1 MNMISITSYYQ
12 GVRGRIV
19 QEIEVLEAS
28 DLEGTEGD
36 DWVKY
41 YMGKYALAPIQ
52 LKSAAPIL
60 EEQVNRFKRTDF
72 FDIERTVENSKALI
86 GLPVEPNV
94 NMGDLLKMKGDS
106 WIHVGYEWE
115 YRDGC
120 IFIESSPAPDAV
132 KQAIENTRKNFDSIN
147 AAIKIGNSQLPEL
160 IRQQVQKRKEAVGA
174 RTQTFIDLAS
184 AIGAELKLTG
194 ETERRLSHVPQV
206 KQSIAD
212 LRKPQGKSKQIP
224 KLDPATFNTIS
235 EIIDSQ
241 SVSLERTPKTVA
253 KLEED
258 DIRNLILS
266 TLNGTLNLGALGEAF
281 SNRGKTDIYMVV
293 PEGGIFIAE
302 CKIWH
307 GPHII
312 NEAIDQILGY
322 LTWRDAY
329 GVVLIFSRN
338 KGFSGVLE
346 AIPTAIKEL
355 ASRRGEIMSA
365 DEHHWIA
372 RHALPS
378 DEQQTVEI
386 HYLAFNIYAKA

>member
-1 MNMISITSYYQ
+1 MASGLISGYYRALQ
-12 GVRGRIV
+12 AQIIRK
-19 QEIEVLEAS
+19 IEVLESA
-28 DLEGTEGD
+28 DLEGTDVE

-41 YMGKYALAPIQ
+41 YMEKYAFVPVQ
-52 LKSAAPIL
+52 LKSAAPVL
-60 EEQVNRFKRTDF
+60 EEQVNRSKRTDF
-72 FDIERTVENSKALI
+72 FDIERTVENSTALI

-94 NMGDLLKMKGDS
+94 NMKDLLKMRGDS
-106 WIHVGYEWE
+106 WTSVSYEWE

-120 IFIESSPAPDAV
+120 IFIESSPAPEAI
-132 KQAIENTRKNFDSIN
+132 KRAIENAKKNLESIN
-147 AAIKIGNSQLPEL
+147 AAIKIGNSQLPGL
-160 IRQQVQKRKEAVGA
+160 IRQQVEERREAVGA

-194 ETERRLSHVPQV
+194 EAERRLSQVPQV
-206 KQSIAD
+206 KQSIAE

-224 KLDPATFNTIS
+224 KLDPATFNTIL

-241 SVSLERTPKTVA
+241 SVSFERTPKTVA

-281 SNRGKTDIYMVV
+281 SNHGKTDIYMVV

-346 AIPTAIKEL
+346 AVPTAIKEL
-355 ASRRGEIMSA
+355 ASRRGEIISA

-372 RHALPS
+372 RHSLPS

-386 HYLAFNIYAKA
+386 HYLAFNIYA

>member
-1 MNMISITSYYQ
+1 MASGLISGYYRALQ
-12 GVRGRIV
+12 AQIIRK
-19 QEIEVLEAS
+19 IEVLESA
-28 DLEGTEGD
+28 DLEGTDVE

-41 YMGKYALAPIQ
+41 YMEKYAFVPVQ
-52 LKSAAPIL
+52 LKSAAPVL
-60 EEQVNRFKRTDF
+60 EEQVNRSKRTDF
-72 FDIERTVENSKALI
+72 FDIERTVENSTALI

-94 NMGDLLKMKGDS
+94 NMKDLLKMRGDS
-106 WIHVGYEWE
+106 WTSVSYEWE

-120 IFIESSPAPDAV
+120 IFIESSPAPEAV
-132 KQAIENTRKNFDSIN
+132 KRAIENAKKNLESIN
-147 AAIKIGNSQLPEL
+147 AAIKIGNSQLPGL
-160 IRQQVQKRKEAVGA
+160 IRQQVEERREAVGA

-194 ETERRLSHVPQV
+194 EAERRLSQVPQI
-206 KQSIAD
+206 KQSIAE

-224 KLDPATFNTIS
+224 KLDPATFNTIL

-241 SVSLERTPKTVA
+241 SVSFERTPKTVA

-281 SNRGKTDIYMVV
+281 SNHGKTDIYMVV

-346 AIPTAIKEL
+346 AVPTAIKEL
-355 ASRRGEIMSA
+355 ASRRGEIISA

-372 RHALPS
+372 RHSLPS

-386 HYLAFNIYAKA
+386 HYLAFNIYA